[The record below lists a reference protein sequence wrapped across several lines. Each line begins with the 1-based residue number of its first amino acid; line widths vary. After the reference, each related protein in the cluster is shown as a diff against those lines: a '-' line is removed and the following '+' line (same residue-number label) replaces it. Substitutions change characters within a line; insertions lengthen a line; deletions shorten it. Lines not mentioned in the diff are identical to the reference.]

1 MPNVSEIESAIQRLE
16 GGAYQKLMDS
26 YLYKRYG
33 YRINSYGSQIGTNKT
48 VKGTPDTY
56 AELPDGKYVYVMY
69 GTHIDADKKLL
80 DDFSKCMAEIRKIGF
95 ENKVEKI
102 ICCHTATHLS
112 NVTYEKLNASYG
124 NLEIIGITETAHDL
138 LYKYPEIA
146 ERDLGIKISTGQ
158 ILDEQ
163 GFINACERNSFS
175 TTLDMPLLFRE
186 KECSEVLELL
196 SKNKLTII
204 FGQSGTGKTRLAMEV
219 LKQYS
224 SEHSCNVKY
233 IKNNGEN
240 IYSDVHSAFNDD
252 CDFAVLI
259 DDADQLAGINHL
271 LDTAFD
277 RSRKHDFRILITV
290 RDYQYHDLEE
300 TIQKY
305 DFNPASYELKVLSE
319 KDIKEILK
327 NNLGITN
334 PDYID
339 RISQIAKGNV
349 RIALMAGKISLEDGA
364 YDNLRNIFDI
374 YDGYYSNVLKMLDKK
389 QKVVAGLIA
398 FLGRVRLNSRVLINT
413 AKIYG
418 VSESELLE
426 ICQFL
431 DTNEIVYIFNDE
443 AVKFDNQNF
452 ADYLLYYVF
461 IKEKLL
467 SISEVSKAVLDYSF
481 DRVCYVFSTVYALF
495 QSDTTLEYIHSQA
508 LCVWNSLKDYPD
520 RAEKFICRFITL
532 LPDEGIAYIKRAI
545 DKLPQKTADFSEID
559 WSKKSGGNCK
569 SSILN
574 ALANL
579 KYTDY
584 CKDSLDLI
592 LYFLNRNSEYPNDYC
607 YIFGKRLSID
617 YDSFKYK
624 YCVDRDILSRLSDKF
639 QEDKSTNLGYCLLF
653 LIESDLKLVYKD
665 YSWSVDNC
673 FTTRS
678 YRLIKCDEVLSL
690 RRKSLEMLFSM
701 RLDKRFEQFV
711 NHILINYPSECDGGS
726 IDILEQDMNVVENCF
741 VFDDSTQAY
750 KDLLIMWH
758 LDTVCEEYGI
768 DIEPRFALW
777 KNNSMLAF
785 CLDVF
790 VKMRTL
796 STEYETWKKERD
808 KKIIEAANSFSTD
821 DFEQMFVCMKEIGIE
836 RIWRDASNSI
846 RIMLENVPSANYVG
860 FVKACLKSWVRT
872 DYSNYLVCLYVE
884 KLLTVVDYKTAEDII
899 SEADFT
905 DKPLWLSSLRC
916 QVPDCE
922 ITEAFVND
930 ILDNVITDQKTL
942 NPAYVISYKAIKRI
956 ELSQSGFA
964 TRYIGT
970 IAEVSIPSALCSRII
985 SDFCNEENDFS
996 TMLDSI
1002 FGGRVDLLEK
1012 VYLTAAQCGEI
1023 YQEPQNLLTRLL
1035 KADPDLLDR
1044 MSDLEIANSHNLN
1057 PTPVLD
1063 VIWKLPD
1070 CKEYVVKVVRYLSRQ
1085 IGYEAES
1092 ALSRFIAYESCD
1104 SEEVKKNH
1112 IAVIRSIVDDYAFDE
1127 EFIERFFEAVRGI
1140 SDDERLM
1147 VIVEFCRKNK
1157 DLSAFKKCPFKGKVQ
1172 SATSYAEIVLER
1184 IKFFEKLKSE
1194 LKGIEFTEHREYL
1207 SNIINNEKKNRQ
1219 EAEVSDFIYD

>member
-33 YRINSYGSQIGTNKT
+33 YRINSYGSQIGTSKT

-56 AELPDGKYVYVMY
+56 AELPNGKYVYVMY
-69 GTHIDADKKLL
+69 GTHIDADRKLS
-80 DDFSKCMAEIRKIGF
+80 DDLSKCMAEIKKIGF

-102 ICCHTATHLS
+102 ICCHTATHMS
-112 NVTYEKLNASYG
+112 NVTYEKLNALYD

-146 ERDLGIKISTGQ
+146 ERELGIKISTGQ

-186 KECSEVLELL
+186 KECGEVLELL

-204 FGQSGTGKTRLAMEV
+204 SGQSGTGKTRLAMEV

-252 CDFAVLI
+252 GDFAVLI

-271 LDTAFD
+271 LDIAFD
-277 RSRKHDFRILITV
+277 RSRKHDFRILMTV

-300 TIQKY
+300 TIRKY
-305 DFNPASYELKVLSE
+305 DFNPALYELKVLNE
-319 KDIKEILK
+319 NDIHEILK
-327 NNLGITN
+327 KNLGVTN

-339 RISQIAKGNV
+339 QISQIAKGNV

-398 FLGRVRLNSRVLINT
+398 FFSRIRLNSRVLINT
-413 AKIYG
+413 AKVYG

-431 DTNEIVYIFNDE
+431 DTNEIVYIFNDK

-495 QSDTTLEYIHSQA
+495 QSDTTREYIHSQA
-508 LCVWNSLKDYPD
+508 LCVWDSLKDYHD

-559 WSKKSGGNCK
+559 WSKKFGDYCRSN
-569 SSILN
+569 ILD
-574 ALANL
+574 ALTNL

-584 CKDSLDLI
+584 CNDSLDLI
-592 LYFLNRNSEYPNDYC
+592 LYFLNRNSECPNDYR

-617 YDSFKYK
+617 YDSFGYK
-624 YCVDRDILSRLSDKF
+624 YCVDRDILSRLTDEFLK
-639 QEDKSTNLGYCLLF
+639 ENSTNLGYCILF
-653 LIESDLKLVYKD
+653 LIEADLKLRYEHCTLG
-665 YSWSVDNC
+665 SDNY
-673 FTTRS
+673 FRIKNF
-678 YRLIKCDEVLSL
+678 RLIECEEVISL
-690 RRKSLEMLFSM
+690 RRQCIETLFSM
-701 RLDKRFEQFV
+701 RSDMRFERFI
-711 NHILINYPSECDGGS
+711 NNILLNYPSAGDDKS
-726 IDILEQDMNVVENCF
+726 IDILKQDMQVIESCLVRG
-741 VFDDSTQAY
+741 DSIPVY
-750 KDLLIMWH
+750 KDCLIMWH
-758 LDTVCEEYGI
+758 LDMAYKVYKI
-768 DIEPRFALW
+768 DTESRFALW
-777 KNNSMLAF
+777 KNNKMFAF
-785 CLDVF
+785 CLKVF
-790 VKMRTL
+790 VYRNTL
-796 STEYETWKKERD
+796 SSGYEAWEKERNI
-808 KKIIEAANSFSTD
+808 KIIEAANSFSTD
-821 DFEQMFVCMKEIGIE
+821 DFEQMFVCMKEIDID
-836 RIWRDASNSI
+836 RIGLDVSNSI
-846 RIMLENVPSANYVG
+846 ISMIKNVPSENYIG
-860 FVKACLKSWVRT
+860 FVKACMRSWART
-872 DYSNYLVCLYVE
+872 YYSNRLVDIYVE
-884 KLLTVVDYKTAEDII
+884 RLLTAVDYKTAEDII

-905 DKPLWLSSLRC
+905 DKPLWLYSLRC

-1104 SEEVKKNH
+1104 SEEVKTNH

-1127 EFIERFFEAVRGI
+1127 EFIERFFEAVRGM

-1157 DLSAFKKCPFKGKVQ
+1157 DLSAFKKCPFRRKVQ